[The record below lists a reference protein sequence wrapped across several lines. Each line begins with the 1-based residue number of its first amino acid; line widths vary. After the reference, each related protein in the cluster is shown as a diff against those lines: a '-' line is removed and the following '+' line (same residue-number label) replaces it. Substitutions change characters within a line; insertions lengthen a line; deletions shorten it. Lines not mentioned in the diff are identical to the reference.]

1 MGMGNDGF
9 GEGEQ
14 MSSYKITCSKCNELA
29 RLLIECRDALPAITM
44 SSAKLHNVSLSLAD
58 RIEYA
63 LTPWEVNE
71 GEEGI

>member
-1 MGMGNDGF
+1 
-9 GEGEQ
+9 

-29 RLLIECRDALPAITM
+29 RLLIECRDALDALSAITV

-63 LTPWEVNE
+63 LTPRFVMLEAAE